1 MTNQNDHK
9 RAELL
14 RARFLLCLKQTCIIV
29 FLCLL
34 SGTAYADDLWNNI
47 KKLLPFS
54 HQDDSNNIT
63 GKKNTNDK
71 TKDFDFYVLALSWT
85 PTHCKLNSRSAD
97 RHQCGDRPFGFT
109 VHGLWPQFNK
119 GYPEYCQTTQSYVP
133 RHIVSQLSSI
143 MPSAGLIGYQWRK
156 HGSCSGLSQAAYFN
170 ALKSAYNK
178 VVIPSNLRNLTSAQ
192 NINPQQIKNTFLRAN
207 SQMKSDNIIVTC
219 RANHLQEVRICMSK
233 DLEFTSCKG
242 LAKDSCKSRSVNMP
256 PIR

>member
-1 MTNQNDHK
+1 MNIRINHK
-9 RAELL
+9 RADLL
-14 RARFLLCLKQTCIIV
+14 QARFLLRLKQAYIIV

-34 SGTAYADDLWNNI
+34 SSSAYADGLWDNL

-54 HQDDSNNIT
+54 HQGDNSDAT
-63 GKKNTNDK
+63 AKKN

-85 PTHCKLNSRSAD
+85 PTHCKLNSDRAD

-133 RHIVSQLSSI
+133 RNIISQLSAI

-156 HGSCSGLSQAAYFN
+156 HGSCSGLSQTAYFN
-170 ALKSAYNK
+170 ALKTAYSK
-178 VVIPSNLRNLTSAQ
+178 VVIPANLRNITSAQ
-192 NINPQQIKNTFLRAN
+192 NINPEQVKNAFLRAN
-207 SQMKSDNIIVTC
+207 SQMKSDNITVTC
-219 RANHLQEVRICMSK
+219 RANHLQEVRICLSK
-233 DLEFTSCKG
+233 DLELTSCKG
-242 LAKDSCKSRSVNMP
+242 LAKNSCKSRSVIMP

>member
-1 MTNQNDHK
+1 MTILINHK
-9 RAELL
+9 RAETLQ
-14 RARFLLCLKQTCIIV
+14 ARFLLRLKQTCIIA

-54 HQDDSNNIT
+54 HQNNTSETT
-63 GKKNTNDK
+63 GKKSENHK
-71 TKDFDFYVLALSWT
+71 TKDFDYYVLALSWT
-85 PTHCKLNSRSAD
+85 PTHCKLNSDRAD

-133 RHIVSQLSSI
+133 RNIVSQLSSI

-156 HGSCSGLSQAAYFN
+156 HGSCSGLSQTAYFN
-170 ALKSAYNK
+170 ALKTAYSK
-178 VVIPSNLRNLTSAQ
+178 VVIPANLRNLEKSQ
-192 NINPQQIKNTFLRAN
+192 NINPEQVKNAFLRVN
-207 SQMKSDNIIVTC
+207 SQMKSDNITVTC

-233 DLEFTSCKG
+233 DLELTSCKG
-242 LAKDSCKSRSVNMP
+242 LAKNSCKSRSVIMP